1 MSTSQLT
8 IRDDKEESTNNNSVV
23 SITMKLIEFP
33 SFLIKPVVK
42 NKSHQRSLKGE
53 IVLKLLLDM
62 AKVAGFDNT
71 FYKYKMKGKWL
82 GGVFETAFEADGILN
97 R

>member
-33 SFLIKPVVK
+33 SFLIKPMVK
-42 NKSHQRSLKGE
+42 SKSHQRNTEGE

-71 FYKYKMKGKWL
+71 FKHKMKGKWL